1 MSGVIVG
8 HQISY
13 YDNIKFRAV
22 KFGQP
27 GTAFVYMNGL
37 FIVTDRTK

>member
-1 MSGVIVG
+1 MSGVIVR

-27 GTAFVYMNGL
+27 GTAFVYTNGF